1 MSDVACRIVLF
12 CQKHDLELSVKS
24 GGYGTHGWAVAGQ
37 VVVDLSLMSAIAI
50 SLPDSPQ
57 SPLPPLRSMKLSV
70 NRDHERSDAI
80 RNTSGQVT
88 SIITDSKGKGKDQGH
103 GAGDGPEAGMASP
116 PMAYNA
122 GFGFGEKQP
131 KPDLSGKDGESIGNG
146 NGKRNSNS
154 TKRSV
159 SEAWRGDE
167 TSQPRQNSGSS
178 AFRKPSL
185 GSRHSSGQR
194 NDSSEGVLDAASKK
208 SMMDGLGGATE
219 YEPTYESAH
228 GSFQSSTPLN
238 FGSALPPMM
247 HANGS
252 FPMPGSGSS
261 LDPRWQFGSSSSAY
275 AASQGMF
282 DPTYAMGYPGAQGLG
297 GISNSYFGRQV
308 SSESATPSASGS
320 GSRSG
325 SGSQAGTSN
334 TSLFSHMSP
343 RSLPPYTVVTF
354 GSGAT
359 AKQIDKASHFS
370 PWGAFHVPLAAFPV
384 GSAVMMTGGFGFLGR
399 LHGLSMDN
407 LLEIEYVL
415 SDGRIVWL
423 SGMDEKNEGMVIA
436 VENPDGTEGQLSE
449 QEGKDLWF
457 AIRGAGTTMGIATRY
472 RAKAYHVPVVYAG
485 NLI

>member
-1 MSDVACRIVLF
+1 M
-12 CQKHDLELSVKS
+12 
-24 GGYGTHGWAVAGQ
+24 AGQ
-37 VVVDLSLMSAIAI
+37 VIVDLSLMSAIAV

-70 NRDHERSDAI
+70 NRHHERADTI

-88 SIITDSKGKGKDQGH
+88 SIVTDPKGKGRDQGH
-103 GAGDGPEAGMASP
+103 GAGDGPQAGMASP
-116 PMAYNA
+116 PLAYNA
-122 GFGFGEKQP
+122 GFGFGARP
-131 KPDLSGKDGESIGNG
+131 FNPDLSENSGDLSADANG
-146 NGKRNSNS
+146 THKRNSNA
-154 TKRSV
+154 TKRSL

-167 TSQPRQNSGSS
+167 SSQPRQDAGST

-185 GSRHSSGQR
+185 GSRHSSGSR
-194 NDSSEGVLDAASKK
+194 RDSNDGVLDAASKK

-219 YEPTYESAH
+219 YEPSYESAH
-228 GSFQSSTPLN
+228 GSFQSTTPLN

-247 HANGS
+247 HGNGS
-252 FPMPGSGSS
+252 LPMPGISSS
-261 LDPRWQFGSSSSAY
+261 LDPRWQFGPSSA
-275 AASQGMF
+275 AHASNQGMF

-297 GISNSYFGRQV
+297 GISNSYFGRQI
-308 SSESATPSASGS
+308 SSDSATPSGS
-320 GSRSG
+320 GTGSS
-325 SGSQAGTSN
+325 SGSQAGSSHTSI
-334 TSLFSHMSP
+334 LSHLSP

-423 SGMDEKNEGMVIA
+423 SGMDEKNEGMVMA

-449 QEGKDLWF
+449 KEGKDLWF

-472 RAKAYHVPVVYAG
+472 RAKAFHVPVVYAG

>member
-1 MSDVACRIVLF
+1 MLF
-12 CQKHDLELSVKS
+12 CRKHDLELSVKS

-37 VVVDLSLMSAIAI
+37 VIVDLSLMSAIAV

-57 SPLPPLRSMKLSV
+57 SPLPPLRSMKLSI
-70 NRDHERSDAI
+70 NKHHERSDAI
-80 RNTSGQVT
+80 RNPSGQVT
-88 SIITDSKGKGKDQGH
+88 SVVSDPKGKGKEQGN

-122 GFGFGEKQP
+122 GSGFGA
-131 KPDLSGKDGESIGNG
+131 KPFEPTPSMNNGNSNG
-146 NGKRNSNS
+146 NGS
-154 TKRSV
+154 TNKSGKRSV

-167 TSQPRQNSGSS
+167 NSQPQQDGGKSGSMS
-178 AFRKPSL
+178 YRKPSL
-185 GSRHSSGQR
+185 GSRHSSGPR
-194 NDSSEGVLDAASKK
+194 KGSDEGALDEAAKK

-219 YEPTYESAH
+219 YEPSFESAH
-228 GSFQSSTPLN
+228 GSFQSSTSLS
-238 FGSALPPMM
+238 FGSALPPLMQQSG
-247 HANGS
+247 N
-252 FPMPGSGSS
+252 FPMMGSGIA
-261 LDPRWQFGSSSSAY
+261 LDPRWQFGPSST
-275 AASQGMF
+275 AAQASRPGMF
-282 DPTYAMGYPGAQGLG
+282 DPTYAMGYPGAHGLG
-297 GISNSYFGRQV
+297 GISNSYFGRQI
-308 SSESATPSASGS
+308 SSEGTSS
-320 GSRSG
+320 SG
-325 SGSQAGTSN
+325 SGSQTGFSSQAGSSS
-334 TSLFSHMSP
+334 TSLFAHMSP

-436 VENPDGTEGQLSE
+436 VENPDGSEGQLDE

-472 RAKAYHVPVVYAG
+472 RAKAFHVPVVYAG

>member
-1 MSDVACRIVLF
+1 
-12 CQKHDLELSVKS
+12 
-24 GGYGTHGWAVAGQ
+24 
-37 VVVDLSLMSAIAI
+37 MSAIAV

-70 NRDHERSDAI
+70 NRHHERSDAI
-80 RNTSGQVT
+80 RNTSGEVT
-88 SIITDSKGKGKDQGH
+88 SIVSDPKGKGRDQGH

-122 GFGFGEKQP
+122 GFGFGEKEP
-131 KPDLSGKDGESIGNG
+131 KPSLSGSNGSLSGNSNT
-146 NGKRNSNS
+146 NGNS

-159 SEAWRGDE
+159 SEVWRGDE
-167 TSQPRQNSGSS
+167 TSQPRQEGGSTTL
-178 AFRKPSL
+178 RKPSL
-185 GSRHSSGQR
+185 GSRHSSGPR
-194 NDSSEGVLDAASKK
+194 KGSNVGLDAAAKK

-219 YEPTYESAH
+219 YAPSFESAH
-228 GSFQSSTPLN
+228 GSFQSSTSLS

-247 HANGS
+247 G
-252 FPMPGSGSS
+252 PSS
-261 LDPRWQFGSSSSAY
+261 ALDPRWQFGPTSTTHTS
-275 AASQGMF
+275 SQGMF

-297 GISNSYFGRQV
+297 GITNSYFGRQV
-308 SSESATPSASGS
+308 SSGSTTAS

-325 SGSQAGTSN
+325 SGSDCQAGSSN

-343 RSLPPYTVVTF
+343 RSLPPYAVVTF

-436 VENPDGTEGQLSE
+436 VENADGTEGELSE

-485 NLI
+485 NMI